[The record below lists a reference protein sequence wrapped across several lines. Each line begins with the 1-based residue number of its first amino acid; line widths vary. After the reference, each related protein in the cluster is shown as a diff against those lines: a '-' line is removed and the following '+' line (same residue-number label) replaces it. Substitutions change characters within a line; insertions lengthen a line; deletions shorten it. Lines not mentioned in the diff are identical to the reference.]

1 MSESRVDAAIAEYLQ
16 AAEAGTPVEGEAW
29 LARYP
34 DLRQQLEEFLRDRSA
49 FQHAAEPIDHDKTMA
64 PREEDIA
71 TDPRTVRY
79 FGDYELQHEIARGG
93 MGVVWK
99 ARQVSLN
106 RPVALKMIL
115 AGQLASAADVQRFRT
130 EAEAAANLDHP
141 NILPIYEVG
150 EHEGQQYFSMKLIDG
165 GSLAD
170 AIKAKALSEKQGVEL
185 LAKVARAVHFA
196 HQRGILH
203 RDLKPANI
211 LLDHAGT
218 PYVTDFGL
226 AKKVEGDSA
235 LTQTGAI
242 VGTPSY
248 MAPEQARAEKSLSTA
263 VDVYA
268 IGAILYELL
277 TGRPPF
283 QAPTT
288 LDTIMQVLE
297 QEPKAP
303 RTLNPKIGR
312 DLETICLKCLEKE
325 PNKRYASAQALAED
339 LERFLEGDA
348 VKARP
353 LGERE
358 SAVRWAKKHPITA
371 ALTILFT
378 VVALLVQIFYT
389 AGSFGVPFGGATG
402 PGPFIILGF
411 AAWLAGFLSTM
422 AILVHPRRWVVV
434 GVVVFLLVTL
444 GLPCVVQEYLN
455 ARPFKDD
462 FPGVPGSLLVAPGL
476 AVGVVFAGVY
486 GGMSRWISRRREID
500 MLTIFFGGVLGAIC
514 AWFFIGCL
522 VGFPV
527 MYFLDRRGVDER
539 GSALF
544 LTIGAMYLFMF
555 IFSVVG
561 FWLGATFTARFIQR
575 RLRPK

>member
-1 MSESRVDAAIAEYLQ
+1 MPESRVDAAIAEFLQ
-16 AAEAGTPVEGEAW
+16 AAEAGAPMEREAW

-34 DLRQQLEEFLRDRSA
+34 DLRPQLEEFLKDRSA
-49 FQHAAEPIDHDKTMA
+49 FKRAAEPIDHDKTMA
-64 PREEDIA
+64 PREEDSVA
-71 TDPRTVRY
+71 DLLTVRY
-79 FGDYELQHEIARGG
+79 FGDYELQQEIARGG

-115 AGQLASAADVQRFRT
+115 AGQLASPADVQRFRT

-170 AIKAKALSEKQGVEL
+170 AIKAKSLSERQGVEL
-185 LAKVARAVHFA
+185 LAKVCRAVQFA

-211 LLDHAGT
+211 LLEQAGT

-268 IGAILYELL
+268 IGAILYEFL

-297 QEPKAP
+297 QEPKP
-303 RTLNPKIGR
+303 PHTLNPKIGR

-325 PNKRYASAQALAED
+325 PGRRYASAAELAQD
-339 LERFLEGDA
+339 LDRFLEGDA

-378 VVALLVQIFYT
+378 MVALFVQIFYT
-389 AGSFGVPFGGATG
+389 AASFGVPFGGAKG
-402 PGPFIILGF
+402 EGPFIILAF
-411 AAWLAGFLSTM
+411 AAWLAGFLSAM
-422 AILVHPRRWVVV
+422 AILVHPRRWVILGAVS
-434 GVVVFLLVTL
+434 FLLIAL
-444 GLPCVVQEYLN
+444 GLPCVAQEYLN
-455 ARPFKDD
+455 ARPFKDNLS
-462 FPGVPGSLLVAPGL
+462 GVPGSLLVALGL
-476 AVGVVFAGVY
+476 VVGVFLAGVY

-500 MLTIFFGGVLGAIC
+500 MLSVFFGGVLGAIC
-514 AWFFIGCL
+514 AWFFTGCL
-522 VGFPV
+522 VAFPV
-527 MYFLDRRGVDER
+527 MYVLDRRGVDER
-539 GSALF
+539 GAGLF
-544 LTIGAMYLFMF
+544 LAIGAMYLCMF
-555 IFSVVG
+555 ICSVVG
-561 FWLGATFTARFIQR
+561 FWLGGTFTARFIQR
-575 RLRPK
+575 RLRPT